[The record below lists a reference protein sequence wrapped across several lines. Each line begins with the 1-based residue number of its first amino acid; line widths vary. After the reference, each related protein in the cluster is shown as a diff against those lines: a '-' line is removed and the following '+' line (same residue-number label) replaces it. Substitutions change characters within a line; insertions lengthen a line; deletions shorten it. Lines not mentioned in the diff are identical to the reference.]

1 MSDYLKRTSNG
12 TVFTGSDVNIFRCH
26 VIASALKLY
35 AKTGMRV
42 NRAYTP
48 KAMLAA
54 ATQETGLVF
63 KGKDKY
69 WQAAHALD
77 AVANAAK
84 GEPLMKEEKR

>member
-1 MSDYLKRTSNG
+1 MNYLERTQNG

-26 VIASALKLY
+26 VISSALRLY
-35 AKTGMRV
+35 AKTGMQA

-69 WQAAHALD
+69 LQAAAALD

-84 GEPLMKEEKR
+84 GEPRKGV